1 MFNIHNDRELVLLK
15 YLHEECT
22 LYLKSNYSYLI
33 GKINGLVC
41 SLYMLDIIEEP
52 LTVSNN
58 LDVIG
63 LKELV
68 VNAINLQE
76 SIQNICR

>member
-1 MFNIHNDRELVLLK
+1 MFKIHNDRELVLLK

-33 GKINGLVC
+33 GKINGLVS

-58 LDVIG
+58 LEVIG

-68 VNAINLQE
+68 VNAINLQD
-76 SIQNICR
+76 

>member
-1 MFNIHNDRELVLLK
+1 MFNIHNDRELALLK
-15 YLHEECT
+15 YLYEECT

-76 SIQNICR
+76 SIQKYM

>member
-22 LYLKSNYSYLI
+22 IYLKSNYSYLI
-33 GKINGLVC
+33 GKINGLLC
-41 SLYMLDIIEEP
+41 SLYMLDIIKEP

-76 SIQNICR
+76 SIQKYM